1 MAQTLHCLID
11 LHLHLDGSLSA
22 ETARALA
29 AMQGIELPR
38 DAAELDRMLHCPAG
52 CRDLNEYL
60 ACFTLPLSLL
70 QTGDALRE
78 AARRLLTEL
87 ADKGFLYA
95 ELRFA
100 PQSHGQK
107 GMSQEQA
114 IQAVLAGMQEAPIPS
129 RLILCAM
136 RGADNEAANRETVQ
150 LAARYLGRGVAALDL
165 AGAEAIFPTGHAL
178 ALHTEEGLDVLIHIG
193 LDTVKLDGKYFHVK
207 ASVGQTVKQG
217 DVLIEFD
224 REAIERE
231 GFDVTA
237 PILIC
242 NSVEFASIRG
252 NVGDKVSELDQLIT
266 ARER

>member
-129 RLILCAM
+129 RLFWGAGRRPR
-136 RGADNEAANRETVQ
+136 RGPR
-150 LAARYLGRGVAALDL
+150 
-165 AGAEAIFPTGHAL
+165 
-178 ALHTEEGLDVLIHIG
+178 
-193 LDTVKLDGKYFHVK
+193 
-207 ASVGQTVKQG
+207 
-217 DVLIEFD
+217 
-224 REAIERE
+224 
-231 GFDVTA
+231 
-237 PILIC
+237 
-242 NSVEFASIRG
+242 
-252 NVGDKVSELDQLIT
+252 
-266 ARER
+266 